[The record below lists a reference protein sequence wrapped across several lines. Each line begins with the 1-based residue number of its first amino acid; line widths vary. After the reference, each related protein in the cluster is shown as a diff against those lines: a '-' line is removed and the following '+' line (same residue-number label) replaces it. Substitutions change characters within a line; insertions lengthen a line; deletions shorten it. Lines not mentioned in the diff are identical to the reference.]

1 MGLALTVIENT
12 CGRVCPLANV
22 LHDTSADRAKAAI
35 NLNEKVVGLEEAV
48 EYWVDAAA
56 MEAEAKREAEKTSN
70 ALKIEVQRL
79 NSVVAE
85 LKEGLDYISNTL
97 GRMVD

>member
-35 NLNEKVVGLEEAV
+35 NLSKRVDGLEEAV
-48 EYWVDAAA
+48 EYWVDTAA
-56 MEAEAKREAEKTSN
+56 METEARREAETVAN
-70 ALKIEVQRL
+70 NLRIEVHRL
-79 NSVVAE
+79 NNVVTE
-85 LKEGLDYISNTL
+85 LKEGLEFISNTL
-97 GRMVD
+97 GRMSD

>member
-22 LHDTSADRAKAAI
+22 LHDTSADRAKAAL
-35 NLNEKVVGLEEAV
+35 NLNERVDGLEEAL

-56 MEAEAKREAEKTSN
+56 MEAEAKRDAEKVAN
-70 ALKIEVQRL
+70 NLRLEVQRL
-79 NSVVAE
+79 NNTVAE

-97 GRMVD
+97 GRMSD